1 MRRITF
7 VLVAATMM
15 TSTTGLAARRAKKPA
30 KVSPRNALE
39 ADWLHQAGNK
49 PTTDLCKKEIVW
61 ARRIAA
67 RLTAV
72 DNKSALAKLDA
83 LEKQLSGK
91 KASDADRDA
100 YFAVRAAKREIMM
113 SDPAINFDKI
123 VLIDN
128 PYPGNGREP
137 GHEARHRNGF
147 VARFGGR
154 LVVLEGLNY
163 DAKVRQLAP
172 TADCGGKEASF
183 WRPDVSTDGKK
194 VLFCMKPS
202 GAKSFHIYEINA
214 DGSDAK
220 QLTRGDYDDLDPI
233 YCPDGK
239 IIFCTTR
246 GNTFIRCMPYT
257 YSFMLARCDGDGKN
271 IYVVSRNSECDYTPS
286 ILNDGR
292 VLYTRW
298 EYTDKGLWRVQSLW
312 TMHTDGTNVRHFW
325 GNQSPYPDM
334 LIEARAIPGSKKVI
348 FIGAGHHM
356 WFEGP
361 VGIVDP
367 REGRDYPN
375 GVYNVTPEVRWSE
388 VGKGPRDKA
397 YTDKYHSSG
406 RYAAYKTPYPLSE
419 ELFLVSARPGTRSA
433 RDPNSTRAKFNLY
446 MMDVYGN
453 RELIWKG
460 KHNAYHAMPLAAR
473 KAPRQFPD
481 LVAWPKISPAGQIQE
496 PMKDGVLYSNNVLE
510 GVKGLKPG
518 DAKYVRVVEMDHKT
532 YSTWWKTI
540 QHDGPA
546 VSLPAPEVVKR
557 FVGTVPIEAD
567 GSVAFKVTP
576 GRAIYFQ
583 LLDGQ
588 KQAIHTMRSFTGVM
602 PGERRGCL
610 GCHEQ
615 RHNTK
620 NPTTAKVSS
629 AMKKGPVTPTAPKWG
644 RESIGYLRFAQ
655 PVFDKYCVKCHND
668 KKGKDGKTNPL
679 NLTLRESNI
688 KWRWRGSHRPA
699 DKSAFK
705 EPYVTLVGGQVIWG
719 KGKLTDKN
727 PDKAP
732 LSLSGCYVT
741 EGYNRYTA
749 KGQAASLRTLPPYSA
764 LSPVSKLVQNASSG
778 KHNKVKVAPEDLAR
792 LVAWVDANGPYLGV
806 EEIRQ
811 MYDPHF
817 ATNDIGAVPS
827 RVRTAPI
834 INRFNI
840 RQDGDAKAVV
850 GDPVYQPNSKPTTAG
865 MKRIGG

>member
-361 VGIVDP
+361 
-367 REGRDYPN
+367 
-375 GVYNVTPEVRWSE
+375 
-388 VGKGPRDKA
+388 
-397 YTDKYHSSG
+397 
-406 RYAAYKTPYPLSE
+406 
-419 ELFLVSARPGTRSA
+419 
-433 RDPNSTRAKFNLY
+433 
-446 MMDVYGN
+446 
-453 RELIWKG
+453 
-460 KHNAYHAMPLAAR
+460 
-473 KAPRQFPD
+473 
-481 LVAWPKISPAGQIQE
+481 
-496 PMKDGVLYSNNVLE
+496 
-510 GVKGLKPG
+510 
-518 DAKYVRVVEMDHKT
+518 
-532 YSTWWKTI
+532 
-540 QHDGPA
+540 
-546 VSLPAPEVVKR
+546 
-557 FVGTVPIEAD
+557 
-567 GSVAFKVTP
+567 
-576 GRAIYFQ
+576 
-583 LLDGQ
+583 
-588 KQAIHTMRSFTGVM
+588 
-602 PGERRGCL
+602 
-610 GCHEQ
+610 
-615 RHNTK
+615 
-620 NPTTAKVSS
+620 
-629 AMKKGPVTPTAPKWG
+629 
-644 RESIGYLRFAQ
+644 
-655 PVFDKYCVKCHND
+655 
-668 KKGKDGKTNPL
+668 
-679 NLTLRESNI
+679 
-688 KWRWRGSHRPA
+688 
-699 DKSAFK
+699 
-705 EPYVTLVGGQVIWG
+705 
-719 KGKLTDKN
+719 
-727 PDKAP
+727 
-732 LSLSGCYVT
+732 
-741 EGYNRYTA
+741 
-749 KGQAASLRTLPPYSA
+749 
-764 LSPVSKLVQNASSG
+764 
-778 KHNKVKVAPEDLAR
+778 
-792 LVAWVDANGPYLGV
+792 
-806 EEIRQ
+806 
-811 MYDPHF
+811 
-817 ATNDIGAVPS
+817 
-827 RVRTAPI
+827 
-834 INRFNI
+834 
-840 RQDGDAKAVV
+840 
-850 GDPVYQPNSKPTTAG
+850 
-865 MKRIGG
+865 